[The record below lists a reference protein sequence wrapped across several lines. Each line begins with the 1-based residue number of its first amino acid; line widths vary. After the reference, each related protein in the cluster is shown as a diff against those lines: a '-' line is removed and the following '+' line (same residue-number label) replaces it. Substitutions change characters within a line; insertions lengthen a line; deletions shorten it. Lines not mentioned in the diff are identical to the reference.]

1 MRVHVGSLILLALLL
16 PACSSI
22 QRYKWNSEH
31 AHVSPDERLT
41 PAEVDQIIRVVSE
54 ESIFPIICISR
65 YRGEHSNDV
74 TVFTDLS
81 HDPQRFMEYDLKKKP
96 DGLWYIADHGEGST
110 ITCQ

>member
-1 MRVHVGSLILLALLL
+1 MRVHAGSLILSVFLLS
-16 PACSSI
+16 ACSAT

-31 AHVSPDERLT
+31 AHVSSDERLT

-65 YRGEHSNDV
+65 YRGKYSNAV

-96 DGLWYIADHGEGST
+96 DGLWYIVDHGEGST